1 MKRTRAQDQEQQ
13 QRREGAARRLTE
25 VELTR
30 VSGGDVYLHN
40 PRGSND
46 SGSGGSSGSGG

>member
-1 MKRTRAQDQEQQ
+1 MKRTRAEQQ
-13 QRREGAARRLTE
+13 ERQQRARGLTE
-25 VELTR
+25 VDLAR
-30 VSGGDVYLHN
+30 VSGGDLYLHN